1 MTSTALSTQIETA
14 ERQVSTDSYDMS
26 VGELINIYR
35 DGEIKITPEY
45 QRLFRW
51 NIEQKSSFIESLLLG
66 IPIPPIFVIETES
79 RVWELIDGLQR
90 TSTILQFVGELRN
103 PEEDGIIAPIPLV
116 AGRHLTEL
124 DGMAWRDEEAARPEL
139 LIGNGERIRLKRAK
153 ISIQILRRSSD
164 QTSKYDLFQRLN
176 SGGTKANRQELRN
189 CMVVMQDPT
198 FLTRVRAAAHQ
209 PSFTTLFRF
218 SRNQMNEQVDIEY
231 INRAAVLTR
240 WGIGG
245 NQDVEDFFDDRT
257 LNLIEDDDVDRNE
270 ILATV
275 ENTFDL
281 IVAAGGDRALHKP
294 GRDGQPAKPP
304 QNTALEAIVVGVARN
319 YQAISAL
326 PDPVA
331 FVRGR
336 LADVWEENVMRRAS
350 SSGVSGTSRL
360 RLTIP
365 FGEAWFAPQ

>member
-1 MTSTALSTQIETA
+1 MTNAALSTQIETA

-35 DGEIKITPEY
+35 DGEISINPEY

-66 IPIPPIFVIETES
+66 IPIPPIFVIETEA

-90 TSTILQFVGELRN
+90 TSTILQFVGELKG
-103 PEEDGIIAPIPLV
+103 PDDGALIPPVPLV
-116 AGRHLTEL
+116 GGRHLTQL
-124 DGMAWRDEEAARPEL
+124 DGIAWREEEAAGPQFL
-139 LIGNGERIRLKRAK
+139 LGNAERIRLKRAK
-153 ISIQILRRSSD
+153 ISIQILRRTSD

-189 CMVVMQDPT
+189 CMVVMQDPS
-198 FLTRVRAAAHQ
+198 FLTRLRASAHSE
-209 PSFTTLFRF
+209 PFTTLFRF
-218 SRNQMNEQVDIEY
+218 SPNQMSEQVDIEY
-231 INRAAVLTR
+231 INRAAVLAS
-240 WGIGG
+240 WDIGG

-257 LNLIEDDDVDRNE
+257 LDLIKGENDHRTHILDNVDR
-270 ILATV
+270 
-275 ENTFDL
+275 TFEL
-281 IVAAGGDRALHKP
+281 IANAGGDRALHKP

-304 QNTALEAIVVGVARN
+304 KNSALEAIVVGIARN
-319 YQAISAL
+319 LEAINAL

-336 LADVWEENVMRRAS
+336 LADIWEENVMRRAA
-350 SSGVSGTSRL
+350 SSGVSGTTRL
-360 RLTIP
+360 RLTVP
-365 FGEAWFAPQ
+365 FGAAWFTPQ

>member
-1 MTSTALSTQIETA
+1 MSYSALSAQIETA

-35 DGEIKITPEY
+35 DGEIRIAPEY

-90 TSTILQFVGELRN
+90 TSTILQFVGELIGPDGKVVA
-103 PEEDGIIAPIPLV
+103 PEPLV
-116 AGRHLTEL
+116 AGRHLSEL
-124 DGMAWRDEEAARPEL
+124 EGVVWREEDARRPEN
-139 LIGNGERIRLKRAK
+139 LIPAGERIRLKRAK

-189 CMVVMQDPT
+189 CMIVMQDSA
-198 FLTRVRAAAHQ
+198 FLARLRESAHKEA
-209 PSFTTLFRF
+209 FTSLFRF
-218 SRNQMNEQVDIEY
+218 TKNQIAEQVDLEY
-231 INRAAVLTR
+231 INRAAVLAV

-257 LNLIEDDDVDRNE
+257 LDLIEGQGANREEVLRAVDQALE
-270 ILATV
+270 
-275 ENTFDL
+275 L
-281 IVAAGGDRALHKP
+281 IFAAGGERALYKP
-294 GRDGQPAKPP
+294 GRDGQAAKPP
-304 QNTALEAIVVGVARN
+304 QNTALEAILVGVVRN
-319 YQAISAL
+319 MEAISRL
-326 PDPVA
+326 GDPLG
-331 FVRGR
+331 FVSAR
-336 LADVWEENVMRRAS
+336 LQDIWEEDVMKRAS
-350 SSGVSGTSRL
+350 SSGVSGTTRL
-360 RLTIP
+360 RLTVP
-365 FGEAWFAPQ
+365 FGQEWFAPR